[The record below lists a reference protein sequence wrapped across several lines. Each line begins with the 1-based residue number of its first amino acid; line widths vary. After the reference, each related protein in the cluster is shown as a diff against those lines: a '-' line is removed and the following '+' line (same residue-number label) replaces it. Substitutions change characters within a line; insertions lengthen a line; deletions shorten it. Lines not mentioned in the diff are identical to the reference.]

1 MEYNMN
7 SKLNT
12 THAQFINWIPPFIE
26 VLKEKGGAATV
37 KEIRDGIIEKMD
49 LDDKFLAERYEKSG
63 LLKFNNQVYWAKQY
77 LTWEK
82 LVETSKHGI
91 WSLTIEGLNSSLTY
105 DEAYILF
112 RKWIKIHSETRRER
126 DKEKKQEKNPEETAA
141 VDIEIE
147 ADSESF
153 ENILLLDII
162 KSTTPTGFEH
172 LCARL
177 LREYDFEDIKVTK
190 RSGDGGIDGTAVL
203 KINPFVNM
211 SVYFQCKRFD
221 GTVPI
226 SYIREFVGVLASDQ
240 KGVDRGLL
248 ITTGTFPPG
257 AYELERKNTI
267 LELIDGEKLVEM
279 FHKVE
284 LGLTPRT
291 EYDPD
296 MSFFAQFMED
306 K

>member
-1 MEYNMN
+1 MN
-7 SKLNT
+7 SKLNSK
-12 THAQFINWIPPFIE
+12 HAQFINWMPPFIE

-37 KEIRDGIIEKMD
+37 KEIREGIVEKMD
-49 LDDKFLAERYEKSG
+49 LDDEFLAERYEKSG
-63 LLKFNNQVYWAKQY
+63 LLRFNNQVYWAKQY

-91 WSLTIEGLNSSLTY
+91 WSLTKEGLKSSLTY
-105 DEAYILF
+105 DEAYKLF
-112 RKWIKIHSETRRER
+112 RKWIKIHSEAR
-126 DKEKKQEKNPEETAA
+126 KEKDRLKKKEKSPMETATG
-141 VDIEIE
+141 DIES
-147 ADSESF
+147 DSENL
-153 ENILLLDII
+153 ENVSLLDII

-177 LREYDFEDIKVTK
+177 LREYDFEDIIVTK

-226 SYIREFVGVLASDQ
+226 SYIREFIGVLASDQ

-248 ITTGTFPPG
+248 ISTGTFPPG
-257 AYELERKNTI
+257 AYELERRNTM
-267 LELIDGEKLVEM
+267 LELIDGEKLIEM

-284 LGLTPRT
+284 LGLTPRM

-306 K
+306 N